1 MSGSI
6 SKSNALLRG
15 AGRVRMRAQHLKPRR
30 QSDVVIS
37 LRQQG
42 TGFAPFPVS
51 PSGGKR
57 GAPPPP
63 LRYGSGKAPAQ
74 SRTLPAFWAGKEK
87 SFGWTGLPPRPP
99 GPEPYDPNRINPW
112 LRKADNLTCYE
123 PSERERSTLNG

>member
-1 MSGSI
+1 M
-6 SKSNALLRG
+6 
-15 AGRVRMRAQHLKPRR
+15 
-30 QSDVVIS
+30 IS

-42 TGFAPFPVS
+42 IGFAPFPVS

-63 LRYGSGKAPAQ
+63 LRYGWGKAPAQ

-87 SFGWTGLPPRPP
+87 GLGWTGLPPRTPS
-99 GPEPYDPNRINPW
+99 PELYDPNWINPW
-112 LRKADNLTCYE
+112 LIKADNLTWYE

>member
-1 MSGSI
+1 M
-6 SKSNALLRG
+6 G
-15 AGRVRMRAQHLKPRR
+15 ARHLKPRR
-30 QSDVVIS
+30 ESIVIS

-42 TGFAPFPVS
+42 IGFAPFPVS

-87 SFGWTGLPPRPP
+87 GLGWTGLPPRTPS
-99 GPEPYDPNRINPW
+99 PELYDPNRIN
-112 LRKADNLTCYE
+112 RKADNLTCYE